1 MKLISTEQPP
11 CSSLPVH
18 AVARSAPGISPA
30 ARLPHLLRVEQLVVR
45 RDGGRLI
52 GTGLLC
58 LLVSHFVLS
67 SWGP

>member
-18 AVARSAPGISPA
+18 AVARSAPGISPT